1 MAEQK
6 NAPNLPALPAD
17 LPENWTYGQTV
28 SPNGTEA
35 GLTPKH
41 GYNYLMRQVNQ
52 AQALLNQVTA
62 VIQSEMA
69 TQGYVDA
76 QTALKVSKGGDT
88 MTGPLLLPGDPTAA
102 LQAATKGYVD
112 DQIANNPGPQGDTGP
127 QGPQGPT
134 GPTGPQ
140 GPRGATG
147 PTGPQGAKGDSG
159 IFYGTCSTAAS
170 TATKVATVTGFPG
183 LITGV
188 VVIIYFH
195 NTTTSEN
202 ISLDVNGT
210 GNRRVWVSRATD
222 NSVMPVQVN
231 QWGSGES
238 VMFVYDGTYWIMID
252 GYQASTYHYG
262 KTILENNVT
271 SGSEAKA
278 ATPLM
283 VLKVAKTVP
292 YVYTYEGNGSGA
304 ERTINLSLP
313 VFWYGRS
320 AKAVLIEGVGS
331 TSNQTVAST
340 SLSNKRQGNYSSSSS
355 NPIFGGIF
363 LAGITYTGPNGQTLR
378 FDENGILTFK
388 IGGEYL
394 NVSGRKYVCVIF

>member
-1 MAEQK
+1 MKETEKLKLKKPDPEDFYNVEDFNGNMDALDADQARQDEAILQAWQQLDQAKEALAAAAQRLATAEQAIQ
-6 NAPNLPALPAD
+6 NH
-17 LPENWTYGQTV
+17 T
-28 SPNGTEA
+28 
-35 GLTPKH
+35 
-41 GYNYLMRQVNQ
+41 
-52 AQALLNQVTA
+52 TA
-62 VIQSEMA
+62 IQSHA
-69 TQGYVDA
+69 GNSTIHVTQAEKDGWNA
-76 QTALKVSKGGDT
+76 KAAKGDKGDK
-88 MTGPLLLPGDPTAA
+88 GDP
-102 LQAATKGYVD
+102 
-112 DQIANNPGPQGDTGP
+112 GPIGP
-127 QGPQGPT
+127 AGPQGPT

-147 PTGPQGAKGDSG
+147 PTGSQGAKGDSG

-188 VVIIYFH
+188 GVIIYFH
-195 NTTTSEN
+195 NTTTSGD
-202 ISLDVNGT
+202 ISLNVNGT
-210 GNRRVWVSRATD
+210 GNRPVWVSRSTD
-222 NSVMPVQVN
+222 NSVMPVRVN
-231 QWGSGES
+231 QWGNGES

-252 GYQASTYHYG
+252 GYQASTSYYG

-271 SGSEAKA
+271 SGSESKA